1 MDALPVARA
10 KAARGGRRPARGS
23 GSAAAVQQLL
33 ARIAAEYDSLP
44 RQLASVARY
53 VEQHQ
58 ASVTVD
64 RVGDIARCCSVQ
76 PSAVVRFAQRM
87 GFPGFRAMQAVF
99 RADYTDRTAP
109 QASYEERIRK
119 LVDGKPGPL
128 SGAAVAREFI
138 TATQNGLA
146 ELARDFDAPA
156 FESAVALLAR
166 APHIYAV
173 GVRRAYPVAAYM
185 AYALQHVD
193 KRVHLVDGIGGM
205 FHEQVRSIG
214 RDDVIVAI
222 SFTPYGK
229 ETLACVREA
238 TRRGAKAVVLTDSR
252 LAPLARHASAL
263 LVVREGSAF
272 AFRSLGSTLCL
283 CQALFVALAARL
295 SRDIEE
301 TTHRGE
307 YDD

>member
-1 MDALPVARA
+1 VDR
-10 KAARGGRRPARGS
+10 
-23 GSAAAVQQLL
+23 LL
-33 ARIAAEYDSLP
+33 ARIAAEYESLP

-53 VEQHQ
+53 VERNR

-64 RVGDIARCCSVQ
+64 RIGDIAGRCGVQ

-87 GFPGFRAMQAVF
+87 GYPGFVAMQRVF
-99 RADYTDRTAP
+99 RADYAERTAP
-109 QASYEERIRK
+109 QASYEERIRE
-119 LVDGKPGPL
+119 LVRGRRGPP
-128 SGAAVAREFI
+128 SGGAVAHAFI
-138 TATQNGLA
+138 AASQDALG
-146 ELARDFDAPA
+146 ELARDFDAAA
-156 FESAVALLAR
+156 FEAAVALLAR

-173 GVRRAYPVAAYM
+173 GVRRAYPVAAYI

-205 FHEQVRSIG
+205 FHEQVRSAG

-252 LAPLARHASAL
+252 LAPLARRASAL

-272 AFRSLGSTLCL
+272 AFRSLTSTLCL
-283 CQALFVALAARL
+283 AQALFVALAARM